1 MSSTY
6 ALLALPFFFATVA
19 LVAAAAGVVA
29 ARRDRAAGRRPS
41 VGRRA
46 AVVTSVVAGVAL
58 LVMTMVFDNVIVT
71 LRVVAYDPALIWGAK
86 IGAIPVEDLA
96 YSIAAVVLLP
106 SLWVLFRPA
115 PVRATAPTG
124 AVAPTSATAPTR
136 ATGPAARTAP
146 DPTMHR
152 PRTPRDRQHRLQ
164 AVHPARAVRVVANR
178 SAG

>member
-1 MSSTY
+1 VSSTY
-6 ALLALPFFFATVA
+6 ALLALPFFAAVA
-19 LVAAAAGVVA
+19 LVAVVAGVVA
-29 ARRDRAAGRRPS
+29 ARRARARGRRPF

-106 SLWVLFRPA
+106 SLWVLFDRTGTRITDRDTAGATTARP
-115 PVRATAPTG
+115 
-124 AVAPTSATAPTR
+124 
-136 ATGPAARTAP
+136 AP
-146 DPTMHR
+146 DPTIPR
-152 PRTPRDRQHRLQ
+152 PEDTP
-164 AVHPARAVRVVANR
+164 
-178 SAG
+178 